1 MGLHRGLLM
10 ISHEVSFVT
19 APGKVIIPIVNSE
32 SMVIASR
39 SPVPPGMIP
48 MVVTNMQM

>member
-1 MGLHRGLLM
+1 M
-10 ISHEVSFVT
+10 IRHEVSFVT
-19 APGKVIIPIVNSE
+19 APGEVIIPIVNSE
-32 SMVIASR
+32 SMVITSQ